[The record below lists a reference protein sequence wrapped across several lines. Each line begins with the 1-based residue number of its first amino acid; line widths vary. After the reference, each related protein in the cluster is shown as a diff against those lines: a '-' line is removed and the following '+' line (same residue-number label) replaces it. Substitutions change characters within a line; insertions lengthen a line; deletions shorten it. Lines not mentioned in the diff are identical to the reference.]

1 MKEAIKHFVPKL
13 VPERVRPAL
22 IKAYRPLAL
31 SLAAKK
37 YKRRHGKDF
46 IPIIDKKDE
55 MLVNHYEACNHLFPQ
70 YYFGVRA
77 YLGTGEMLL
86 QVLENTLKDLGYSF
100 RQIDSFLEFACGYGR
115 FTRFLIQK
123 MDNRKVTVSDIDKDA
138 VDFVKK
144 TFGVNGFYSVTQAD
158 KLVHDGKYDVIYVV
172 SLFSHL
178 AISNWEQWFKRLYA
192 MLKPNGLLIFT
203 THGMSFYNRLPEEQ
217 RTSLSLEMVS
227 PGFVYGNGNETAG
240 RLTGD
245 HYGTAFVSEEFVKRF
260 VDANAV
266 GRLVKSYPDMIHKV
280 QDLYV
285 VRREE
290 SR

>member
-55 MLVNHYEACNHLFPQ
+55 MLANHYEACNRLFPQ

-123 MDNRKVTVSDIDKDA
+123 MDSRKVTVSDIDKDA
-138 VDFVKK
+138 VDFVVK

-158 KLVHDGKYDVIYVV
+158 KLAHDGKYDVIYVV

-217 RTSLSLEMVS
+217 RTSLSLEMMS
-227 PGFVYGNGNETAG
+227 PGFLYGNGNETAG

-245 HYGTAFVSEEFVKRF
+245 HYGTAFVSEQFVKRF
-260 VDANAV
+260 VDENAV